1 MPADASAADAKTV
14 AVPLPGIK
22 IQRPAKRGDGWRL
35 TLGKLVGRGATFAAA
50 KDDLA
55 RQVIVTVATVEV
67 DPGFARDDYDGD
79 LFVALDRPW
88 GIETYI
94 VKDDRARLVATGDR
108 SRTPAEDLAACNGL
122 TPIPL
127 RY

>member
-1 MPADASAADAKTV
+1 MPAAASETV
-14 AVPLPGIK
+14 SIPLPGIK

-35 TLGKLVGRGATFAAA
+35 TMGKFVGRGTTLAAA

-55 RQVIVTVATVEV
+55 RQLTVTVASLESE
-67 DPGFARDDYDGD
+67 PGFARDDYDGD
-79 LFVALDRPW
+79 LFVAIDRPW
-88 GIETYI
+88 GIDTYI
-94 VKDDRARLVATGDR
+94 VKNDRARCVSTGDR
-108 SRTPAEDLAACNGL
+108 DYRTPAEDLAACNGL